1 MNPEEPESPI
11 LNTQHGWITP
21 TEQRLLELDVTES
34 SDDESLYSDNQQSTQ
49 PYSGVS
55 CDVHESDLDEEYDF
69 LEEQEEEIQQ
79 VFYRL
84 ETRGDRIIQV
94 PLHNI
99 PNGLYQVALDPFL
112 YLLLTESNEMN
123 NDLRALIRYV
133 ESFRPHRDV
142 ISLETMTYRHIYCYI
157 TKMFNI
163 PRMDYYWLSPWY
175 NICDKLNEIWIK
187 FLLPVFQDSCSMP
200 VFYSGSGY
208 ADISARYL
216 DTLSD
221 TDMLLMLYSIKFR
234 DLKRRVKLR

>member
-11 LNTQHGWITP
+11 LSTQYGWITP
-21 TEQRLLELDVTES
+21 SEQILVELDVMEVNE
-34 SDDESLYSDNQQSTQ
+34 DETQDTDSHQSTQ
-49 PYSGVS
+49 QCSATTS
-55 CDVHESDLDEEYDF
+55 DIHESDIDEEDDQ
-69 LEEQEEEIQQ
+69 LEEDEIQQ
-79 VFYRL
+79 EFYRL
-84 ETRGDRIIQV
+84 ETRGDRVIQV
-94 PLHNI
+94 QLHNI
-99 PNGLYQVALDPFL
+99 PSGLYQVALDPFL

-123 NDLRALIRYV
+123 DDLRALVRYV

-142 ISLETMTYRHIYCYI
+142 ISLQTMTYRHIYCYI
-157 TKMFNI
+157 TKLFNL

-200 VFYSGSGY
+200 VFFGGSGY

-216 DTLSD
+216 DTLND

-234 DLKRRVKLR
+234 DLKRNITLR